1 MAAPVRRSRYPSNN
15 NDNSDTRRCPPPW
28 SWLLAGILIGIA
40 LSFFVYL
47 REILPYTVQQP
58 VTTVTTPPPAVKP
71 VTETAV
77 ATTSV
82 QANTSAETDMTGVV
96 SAASETD
103 APPVDKTANKANGP
117 RFEFYDVLPEHEVKV
132 NSRTVADD
140 TNLPPGADA
149 NLQAEL
155 DNPVSTAAVTAPGT
169 YLLQVGSFRDQREA
183 EGLKAHLALLG
194 MSAHVERATLNAND
208 VWYRVRLGPF
218 TDLQRL
224 NQTRSQ
230 LANNSI
236 TAMVLQF

>member
-1 MAAPVRRSRYPSNN
+1 MAAPARRSRYSDDS
-15 NDNSDTRRCPPPW
+15 DNRRCPPPW

-58 VTTVTTPPPAVKP
+58 PAAATDTTTPATKPA
-71 VTETAV
+71 EV
-77 ATTSV
+77 AASNAARPDTGID
-82 QANTSAETDMTGVV
+82 TDMTGVV
-96 SAASETD
+96 SAAAEIDETE
-103 APPVDKTANKANGP
+103 ANKANGP
-117 RFEFYDVLPEHEVKV
+117 RFEFYDVLPEREVKV
-132 NSRTVADD
+132 NSRTVANDAD
-140 TNLPPGADA
+140 LPPGADSS
-149 NLQAEL
+149 LQAEV
-155 DNPVSTAAVTAPGT
+155 DNPISTAAVTAPGT

-194 MSAHVERATLNAND
+194 MAAHVERATLNAGD
-208 VWYRVRLGPF
+208 IWYRVRLGPF

-230 LANNSI
+230 LASNNI

>member
-1 MAAPVRRSRYPSNN
+1 MAAPARRSRFSDDS
-15 NDNSDTRRCPPPW
+15 DNRRCPPPW

-58 VTTVTTPPPAVKP
+58 PAATES
-71 VTETAV
+71 TETPAAKNAAETV
-77 ATTSV
+77 ASTTAKPNS
-82 QANTSAETDMTGVV
+82 SIDTDMTGVV
-96 SAASETD
+96 SAAAETD
-103 APPVDKTANKANGP
+103 TPEANKANGP
-117 RFEFYDVLPEHEVKV
+117 RFEFYDVLPEREVKV
-132 NSRTVADD
+132 NSRTVANDA
-140 TNLPPGADA
+140 NLPPGADSS
-149 NLQAEL
+149 LQAEAA
-155 DNPVSTAAVTAPGT
+155 DPISTAAVTAPGT

-194 MSAHVERATLNAND
+194 LAAHVERATLNGGD

-230 LANNSI
+230 LASNNIS
-236 TAMVLQF
+236 AMVLQF